1 MYLFCWSTWIGS
13 LSKVRLDTSWRLRL
27 KDAYSIEKSIKYGA
41 REGTTIAITVV
52 DAPCG
57 AGKTEWA
64 ISYMNAHQQEAFI
77 FVTPFLSEV
86 ERIKKGTTMAF
97 YDPQHYH
104 RTDLLGGV
112 AGSKT
117 KLEDFNDL
125 LAGGRNIVTTHT
137 TFTNAT
143 QETISILQD
152 NSYHLILDEA
162 VDVLLPL
169 NDLIDSAN
177 YRVNKRNVQ
186 LMLDNNIIAV
196 DENCRVRWTGG
207 PQPIDGEER
216 HSFCEVQRHAQNGN
230 LLLIDGKFFLWEFSP
245 DVFNAMESVTI
256 LTYQLEGSFLCPY
269 MQLHGMEYGK
279 SSVSGSFGTG
289 FDLSPYAVDMEQR
302 ERWKKL
308 ITMYRDE
315 KITNVGSLSATWY
328 KNCVKDHSKSSEASA
343 LRRALRR
350 FFLSLKAKPCDIMW
364 SCPKDSRSSI
374 APGGYKLIRELTDE
388 EKQGR
393 TQVQQDEYIDSNGLR
408 CWVASN
414 ARATNGYSDRHVLAY
429 MLNLNPNPE
438 IAKYFGKQGGTLSRD
453 TFALAGLIQWV
464 WRSAIRKGEPIT
476 LFLPSPRMQKLFTE
490 WLDGKR

>member
-1 MYLFCWSTWIGS
+1 MIN
-13 LSKVRLDTSWRLRL
+13 
-27 KDAYSIEKSIKYGA
+27 
-41 REGTTIAITVV
+41 VV

-64 ISYMNAHQQEAFI
+64 ISYMNAHPQEAFI

-86 ERIKKGTTMAF
+86 ERIKQSTTAAF
-97 YDPQHYH
+97 YDPQHYQ

-125 LAGGRNIVTTHT
+125 LAEGRNIVTTHT

-143 QETISILQD
+143 PDTIAILQD

-169 NDLIDSAN
+169 NDIIDSAN
-177 YRVNKRNVQ
+177 YRVNKKNVK

-196 DENCRVRWTGG
+196 DEDCRVRWTGG

-216 HSFCEVQRHAQNGN
+216 HSFCEVQRHAENGN
-230 LLLIDGKFFLWEFSP
+230 LLLIDGRFFIWEFSP
-245 DVFNAMESVTI
+245 EVFSAKESITI

-269 MQLHGMEYGK
+269 LQLHGLNYTK
-279 SSVSGSFGTG
+279 SSVCGTYEKG
-289 FDLSPYAVDMEQR
+289 FELAPYMVDLNQR
-302 ERWKKL
+302 KEWRRL
-308 ITMYRDE
+308 ITLYQDK
-315 KITNVGSLSATWY
+315 KIADFGSLSATWY
-328 KNCVKDHSKSSEASA
+328 KNCVKDHPKSQEASE

-350 FFLSLKAKPCDIMW
+350 FFIAVQAKPYDIMW
-364 SCPKDSRSSI
+364 SCPKDSRNSI

-388 EKQGR
+388 EKRGR
-393 TQVQQDEYIDSNGLR
+393 SQVQQDEYADNNGLR

-414 ARATNGYSDRHVLAY
+414 ARATNSYSDRHVLAY

-438 IAKYFGKQGGTLSRD
+438 VSKYFGKQGASLSRD

-476 LFLPSPRMQKLFTE
+476 LFLPSPRMYKLFTE

>member
-1 MYLFCWSTWIGS
+1 M
-13 LSKVRLDTSWRLRL
+13 
-27 KDAYSIEKSIKYGA
+27 
-41 REGTTIAITVV
+41 ITVV

-64 ISYMNAHQQEAFI
+64 ISYMNAHPKEAFI

-86 ERIKKGTTMAF
+86 DRIKQSTTTVF
-97 YDPQHYH
+97 YDPQHYQ
-104 RTDLLGGV
+104 RIDLLGGV

-169 NDLIDSAN
+169 NDLIDSAS
-177 YRVNKRNVQ
+177 YRVNKKNVK

-196 DENCRVRWTGG
+196 DEDCRVRWTGG

-216 HSFCEVQRHAQNGN
+216 HSFCEVQRHAENGN

-245 DVFNAMESVTI
+245 EVFNAMESVTI

-269 MQLHGMEYGK
+269 MQLHGMSYDK
-279 SSVSGSFGTG
+279 SSVSGNYEVG
-289 FDLSPYAVDMEQR
+289 FELSQYMVDMEQR
-302 ERWKKL
+302 KKWKQL
-308 ITMYRDE
+308 IITYQDE
-315 KITNVGSLSATWY
+315 KIMNVGSLSATWY
-328 KNCVKDHSKSSEASA
+328 KSYVRDHPKSSEASE

-350 FFLSLKAKPCDIMW
+350 YFLATKAKPYDIMW
-364 SCPKDSRSSI
+364 SCPKDSRNSI
-374 APGGYKLIRELTDE
+374 APGGYKLIRELSDK

-393 TQVQQDEYIDSNGLR
+393 TQAQQDEFIDNNGLR

-414 ARATNGYSDRHVLAY
+414 ARATNSYSDRHTLAY

-438 IAKYFGKQGGTLSRD
+438 IAKYFGKRGASISRD
-453 TFALAGLIQWV
+453 TFALAGLIQWI
-464 WRSAIRKGEPIT
+464 WRSAIRRGEPIT
-476 LFLPSPRMQKLFTE
+476 LFLPSPRMLRLFTE

>member
-1 MYLFCWSTWIGS
+1 MG
-13 LSKVRLDTSWRLRL
+13 K
-27 KDAYSIEKSIKYGA
+27 
-41 REGTTIAITVV
+41 ITVV

-64 ISYMNAHQQEAFI
+64 IAYMNVHPQEAFI

-86 ERIKKGTTMAF
+86 DRIKKGTATAF

-104 RTDLLGGV
+104 RTDLLGGK
-112 AGSKT
+112 AGSKS
-117 KLEDFNDL
+117 KLKDFNDL
-125 LAGGRNIVTTHT
+125 LASGRNIVTTHT

-143 QETISILQD
+143 QETINILQD

-169 NDLIDSAN
+169 NDIIDSAN
-177 YRVNKRNVQ
+177 YRVNKKNVQ
-186 LMLDNNIIAV
+186 LMLDNGIIAV
-196 DENCRVRWTGG
+196 DENCRVQWTGG
-207 PQPIDGEER
+207 PQPIDGEEK

-245 DVFNAMESVTI
+245 EVFNAMESVTI

-269 MQLHGMEYGK
+269 MQLHGMSYDK
-279 SSVSGSFGTG
+279 LSVSGSYESG
-289 FDLSPYAVDMEQR
+289 FELSPYVVDMEQR
-302 ERWKKL
+302 VKWKQL
-308 ITMYRDE
+308 ITIYQDE
-315 KITNVGSLSATWY
+315 KISNIGSLSATWY
-328 KNCVKDHSKSSEASA
+328 KGYVKEHSKSSEASG

-350 FFLSLKAKPCDIMW
+350 FFLSTKAKPCDIMW
-364 SCPKDSRSSI
+364 SCPKDSRNSI
-374 APGGYKLIRELTDE
+374 APGGYKLIRELTDD

-393 TQVQQDEYIDSNGLR
+393 TQAQQDEYIDNNGLR

-414 ARATNGYSDRHVLAY
+414 VRATNGYSDRHVLAY

-438 IAKYFGKQGGTLSRD
+438 IAKYFGKHGGALSRD
-453 TFALAGLIQWV
+453 TYAIAGLIQWI

-476 LFLPSPRMQKLFTE
+476 LFLPSPRMQKLFIE

>member
-1 MYLFCWSTWIGS
+1 MGS
-13 LSKVRLDTSWRLRL
+13 G
-27 KDAYSIEKSIKYGA
+27 IKYGA
-41 REGTTIAITVV
+41 REGTTIAITIV

-64 ISYMNAHQQEAFI
+64 ISYMNAHPQEAFI

-86 ERIKKGTTMAF
+86 ERIKKGTTAAF
-97 YDPQHYH
+97 YDPQHYQ

-137 TFTNAT
+137 TFTNVT
-143 QETISILQD
+143 QETINILQD
-152 NSYHLILDEA
+152 NSYYLILDEA

-169 NDLIDSAN
+169 NDIIDSAN
-177 YRVNKRNVQ
+177 YRVNKKNVQ

-196 DENCRVRWTGG
+196 DEDCRVRWTGG

-245 DVFNAMESVTI
+245 EVFNAMESVTI

-269 MQLHGMEYGK
+269 MQLHKMEYGK
-279 SSVSGSFGTG
+279 SSVSGSYGTG
-289 FDLSPYAVDMEQR
+289 FELSPYAVNMEQR
-302 ERWKKL
+302 KKWKQL
-308 ITMYRDE
+308 ITMYQDE

-350 FFLSLKAKPCDIMW
+350 FFVSTKAKPYDIMW
-364 SCPKDSRSSI
+364 SCPKDSRNSI
-374 APGGYKLIRELTDE
+374 APGGYKLTRELTDK

-393 TQVQQDEYIDSNGLR
+393 TQAQQDEFIDSNGLR

-414 ARATNGYSDRHVLAY
+414 ARATNSYSDRHVLAY

-438 IAKYFGKQGGTLSRD
+438 ISKYFGKRGASLSRD
-453 TFALAGLIQWV
+453 AFALAGLIQWV
-464 WRSAIRKGEPIT
+464 WRSAIRKGEPIM

>member
-1 MYLFCWSTWIGS
+1 MGS
-13 LSKVRLDTSWRLRL
+13 G
-27 KDAYSIEKSIKYGA
+27 IKYGA
-41 REGTTIAITVV
+41 REGTTIAITIV

-64 ISYMNAHQQEAFI
+64 ISYMNAHPQEAFI

-86 ERIKKGTTMAF
+86 ERIKKGTTAAF
-97 YDPQHYH
+97 YDPQHYQ

-143 QETISILQD
+143 QETINILQD
-152 NSYHLILDEA
+152 NSYYLILDEA

-169 NDLIDSAN
+169 NDIIDSAN
-177 YRVNKRNVQ
+177 YRVNKKNVQ

-196 DENCRVRWTGG
+196 DEDCRVRWTGG

-269 MQLHGMEYGK
+269 MQLHKMEYGK
-279 SSVSGSFGTG
+279 SSVSGSYGTG
-289 FDLSPYAVDMEQR
+289 FELSPYAVNMEQR
-302 ERWKKL
+302 KKWKQL
-308 ITMYRDE
+308 ITMYQDE

-350 FFLSLKAKPCDIMW
+350 FFVSTKAKPYDIMW
-364 SCPKDSRSSI
+364 SCPKDSRNSI
-374 APGGYKLIRELTDE
+374 APGGYKLTRELTDK

-393 TQVQQDEYIDSNGLR
+393 TQAQQDEFIDSNGLR

-414 ARATNGYSDRHVLAY
+414 ARATNSYSDRHVLAY

-438 IAKYFGKQGGTLSRD
+438 ISKYFGKRGASLSRD

-464 WRSAIRKGEPIT
+464 WRSAIRKGEPIM